1 MASPVNTLQQTKKD
15 IAMKLYV
22 YDHCPFCVR
31 SRMIFG
37 LKDVA
42 CEIVTLRNDDEETPT
57 RLIGKKMLPVLV
69 TESNE
74 AIGESLDIV
83 NYIDATYDSPIL
95 TGSENS
101 AVESWIDD
109 ASKLIYQLA
118 IPRWASSDFEEFR
131 EEEARQ
137 YFTDKKEAV
146 FGPFPALL
154 EQTDVLVAGINEK
167 LATLETLLSVSNTDS
182 EKLSLT
188 DIRLFP
194 LLRSLSIVKG
204 IYWPPRVDTWRREIA
219 LRSQVNLND
228 DIAI

>member
-1 MASPVNTLQQTKKD
+1 MKD
-15 IAMKLYV
+15 AAMKLYV

-42 CEIVTLRNDDEETPT
+42 CEIITLPNDDEETPT

-69 TESNE
+69 TESND

-83 NYIDATYDSPIL
+83 RYIDETYGSSVLTVADNAAIEAWMEEAT
-95 TGSENS
+95 
-101 AVESWIDD
+101 
-109 ASKLIYQLA
+109 KLIYPLA
-118 IPRWASSDFEEFR
+118 IPRWASADFDEFR
-131 EEEARQ
+131 QEASRK
-137 YFTDKKEAV
+137 YFVSKKEAV
-146 FGPFPALL
+146 FGPFPRLL
-154 EQTDVLVAGINEK
+154 EQTEALVAEINAK
-167 LATLETLLSVSNTDS
+167 LGELEVLLSQQDRDTGHF
-182 EKLSLT
+182 SLT

-204 IYWPPRVDTWRREIA
+204 MKWPPAVNAWRREMA

-228 DIAI
+228 DIAV

>member
-1 MASPVNTLQQTKKD
+1 MKD
-15 IAMKLYV
+15 SAMKLYV

-42 CEIVTLRNDDEETPT
+42 CEIITLPNDDEATPT

-83 NYIDATYDSPIL
+83 KYIDENY
-95 TGSENS
+95 GSAVVTVPDNS
-101 AVESWIDD
+101 AIETWMEE
-109 ASKLIYQLA
+109 ATKLIYPLA
-118 IPRWASSDFEEFR
+118 IPRWASADFDEFR
-131 EEEARQ
+131 QDAARH
-137 YFTDKKEAV
+137 YFVSKKEAV
-146 FGPFPALL
+146 FGPFARLM
-154 EQTDVLVAGINEK
+154 EQTDSLVTEINAKLEVLEQ
-167 LATLETLLSVSNTDS
+167 LLSQQERDS
-182 EKLSLT
+182 EHFSLT

-204 IYWPPRVDTWRREIA
+204 ITWPAGVDEWRREMA
-219 LRSQVNLND
+219 VKSHVNLND

>member
-1 MASPVNTLQQTKKD
+1 
-15 IAMKLYV
+15 MKLYV

-42 CEIVTLRNDDEETPT
+42 CEIIALPNDDEETPT

-83 NYIDATYDSPIL
+83 KYIDENYGASVLTVTDDPAIEAWMEEATK
-95 TGSENS
+95 
-101 AVESWIDD
+101 V
-109 ASKLIYQLA
+109 IYPLA
-118 IPRWASSDFEEFR
+118 IPRWASADFEEFR
-131 EEEARQ
+131 QDAARK
-137 YFTDKKEAV
+137 YFVSKKEAV
-146 FGPFPALL
+146 FGPFPRLL
-154 EQTDVLVAGINEK
+154 EQTETMVTEINAK
-167 LATLETLLSVSNTDS
+167 LEILEVLLSQK
-182 EKLSLT
+182 EKETGHFSLT

-194 LLRSLSIVKG
+194 LLRSLSIVKD
-204 IYWPPRVDTWRREIA
+204 IKWPLMVDAWRKEMA
-219 LRSQVNLND
+219 VKSQVNLND

>member
-1 MASPVNTLQQTKKD
+1 MALPAKLLQQTKKD
-15 IAMKLYV
+15 TAMKLYV

-42 CEIVTLRNDDEETPT
+42 CEIVTLPNDDEATPT

-83 NYIDATYDSPIL
+83 NYIDATYGSPML

-101 AVESWIDD
+101 AIEGWMDD
-109 ASKLIYQLA
+109 ASTRIYQLA
-118 IPRWASSDFEEFR
+118 VPRWASSDFEEFR
-131 EEEARQ
+131 QAPARQ
-137 YFTDKKEAV
+137 YFTAKKEAV
-146 FGPFPALL
+146 FGPFPSLL
-154 EQTDVLVAGINEK
+154 EQTDSLVAEMNEK
-167 LATLETLLSVSNTDS
+167 LAALETLISVTKRDG
-182 EKLSLT
+182 ETLSLT

-204 IYWPPRVDTWRREIA
+204 MHWPPRVDAWRREIA

>member
-1 MASPVNTLQQTKKD
+1 
-15 IAMKLYV
+15 MKLYV

-37 LKDVA
+37 LKDVE
-42 CEIVTLRNDDEETPT
+42 CEIIVLPNDDEETPT

-83 NYIDATYDSPIL
+83 KYIDENYGASVLTVADDPAIEAWMEEATK
-95 TGSENS
+95 
-101 AVESWIDD
+101 V
-109 ASKLIYQLA
+109 IYPLA
-118 IPRWASSDFEEFR
+118 IPRWASADFEEFR
-131 EEEARQ
+131 QDAARK
-137 YFTDKKEAV
+137 YFVSKKEAV
-146 FGPFPALL
+146 FGPFPRLL
-154 EQTDVLVAGINEK
+154 EQTETMVTEINAKLEILEVLFSQQEK
-167 LATLETLLSVSNTDS
+167 ETGHF
-182 EKLSLT
+182 SLT

-204 IYWPPRVDTWRREIA
+204 IKWPQKIDAWRREMA

>member
-1 MASPVNTLQQTKKD
+1 MKD
-15 IAMKLYV
+15 AAMKLYV

-42 CEIVTLRNDDEETPT
+42 CEIITLPNDDEETPT
-57 RLIGKKMLPVLV
+57 RLIGKKMLPILV

-83 NYIDATYDSPIL
+83 KYIDETY
-95 TGSENS
+95 GSAVVTVPDNS
-101 AVESWIDD
+101 AIEAWMEE
-109 ASKLIYQLA
+109 ATKLIYPLA
-118 IPRWASSDFEEFR
+118 IPRWASADFEEFR
-131 EEEARQ
+131 QDAARH
-137 YFTDKKEAV
+137 YFVSKKEAV
-146 FGPFPALL
+146 FGPFPRLL
-154 EQTDVLVAGINEK
+154 DQTATMVTEINAKLEVLE
-167 LATLETLLSVSNTDS
+167 LLLSQQEQDT
-182 EKLSLT
+182 EHFSLT

-204 IYWPPRVDTWRREIA
+204 MKWPARVDAWRREMA
-219 LRSQVNLND
+219 VKSQVNLND

>member
-1 MASPVNTLQQTKKD
+1 
-15 IAMKLYV
+15 MKLYI

-42 CEIVTLRNDDEETPT
+42 CEVITLPNDDEETPM

-69 TESNE
+69 TERHD

-83 NYIDATYDSPIL
+83 KYIDETCGTHVLKVSDDPEIEIWMEEATTVIFP
-95 TGSENS
+95 
-101 AVESWIDD
+101 
-109 ASKLIYQLA
+109 LA

-131 EEEARQ
+131 QDAARK
-137 YFTDKKEAV
+137 YFAQKKEAV
-146 FGPFPALL
+146 FGPFSRFL
-154 EQTDVLVAGINEK
+154 EQTETMITEINAKLEILDGLLVRQDRMTGYF
-167 LATLETLLSVSNTDS
+167 
-182 EKLSLT
+182 SLT

-204 IYWPPRVDTWRREIA
+204 ICWPPRVHKWLKEMAVKSR
-219 LRSQVNLND
+219 VNLND
-228 DIAI
+228 NIAV

>member
-1 MASPVNTLQQTKKD
+1 MKD
-15 IAMKLYV
+15 SAMKLYV

-42 CEIVTLRNDDEETPT
+42 CEIITLPNDDEETPT
-57 RLIGKKMLPVLV
+57 RLIGKKMLPILI
-69 TESNE
+69 TERNE

-83 NYIDATYDSPIL
+83 KYIDETYGFSVLGVPD
-95 TGSENS
+95 NS
-101 AVESWIDD
+101 AIEAWMEE
-109 ASKLIYQLA
+109 ATKLIYPLA
-118 IPRWASSDFEEFR
+118 IPRWANSDFEEFR
-131 EEEARQ
+131 PDAARQ
-137 YFTDKKEAV
+137 YFVNKKEAV
-146 FGPFPALL
+146 FGPFPRLL
-154 EQTDVLVAGINEK
+154 EQSGIMVNEINAQLEVLE
-167 LATLETLLSVSNTDS
+167 LLFAQQERDTQHF
-182 EKLSLT
+182 SLT

-204 IYWPPRVDTWRREIA
+204 IQWPPQIDAWRREMA